1 MKNIYLLFATITLAV
16 VLVGCVQTSPQ
27 KDTIRIHDSSG
38 YSVKPKDSQTYDPA
52 AAVPDPDP
60 DGTIAMLEKVAR
72 EDPRAAYDLS
82 LRLFRGD
89 GIRSDSYKALQ
100 WMRDSAE
107 RGNVQAAK
115 ALGGLYLTGLE
126 EMGADYREAEK
137 WLTIASNEGDK
148 EAQEMLAEA
157 ARLRKNEDDFY
168 RWKTE
173 MRPIYYRYWHRSY
186 PYYYK
191 YRKGRWYLY

>member
-1 MKNIYLLFATITLAV
+1 MKNMYFVFTIVAMAV
-16 VLVGCVQTSPQ
+16 LMAGCVQTSPQ

-38 YSVKPKDSQTYDPA
+38 YSVKPKSSQSYDPL
-52 AAVPDPDP
+52 AAVPDRDP
-60 DGTIAMLEKVAR
+60 DGTIAMLEEVAR

-89 GIRSDSYKALQ
+89 GVRKDSYKALQ
-100 WMRDSAE
+100 WMRDAAE
-107 RGNVQAAK
+107 RGNVNAAK

-126 EMGADYREAEK
+126 EMGADYREAEI
-137 WLTIASNEGDK
+137 WLTIAANAGDK

-173 MRPIYYRYWHRSY
+173 LRPTYYGYWYRGY

-191 YRKGRWYLY
+191 YRKGGWYLY

>member
-1 MKNIYLLFATITLAV
+1 MKNMYFVFTAIAMAV
-16 VLVGCVQTSPQ
+16 LMAGCVQTSPQ

-38 YSVKPKDSQTYDPA
+38 YSVRPKSSQSYDPL
-52 AAVPDPDP
+52 AAVPDRDP
-60 DGTIAMLEKVAR
+60 DGTIAMLEEVAR

-89 GIRSDSYKALQ
+89 GVRKDSYKALQ
-100 WMRDSAE
+100 WMRDAAE
-107 RGNVQAAK
+107 RGNVNAAK

-126 EMGADYREAEK
+126 EMGADYREAET
-137 WLTIASNEGDK
+137 WLTIAANAGDK

-173 MRPIYYRYWHRSY
+173 LRPKYYGYWYRGY

-191 YRKGRWYLY
+191 YRKGGWYLY